1 MLAVIKKDQTVLD
14 VEEKFACCRNGQAYQ
29 EKNSLQSTPENF
41 GIQRSDSQVRIPH
54 RRMKILKAKYKK
66 DRSLLSG

>member
-29 EKNSLQSTPENF
+29 EKKQFTVDPGKL
-41 GIQRSDSQVRIPH
+41 GDSAFRFTGSNPT
-54 RRMKILKAKYKK
+54 
-66 DRSLLSG
+66 

>member
-1 MLAVIKKDQTVLD
+1 MKLNQTVLD
-14 VEEKFACCRNGQAYQ
+14 VEVKFACCRNGHAYQ
-29 EKNSLQSTPENF
+29 EKKQFTVDPGKL